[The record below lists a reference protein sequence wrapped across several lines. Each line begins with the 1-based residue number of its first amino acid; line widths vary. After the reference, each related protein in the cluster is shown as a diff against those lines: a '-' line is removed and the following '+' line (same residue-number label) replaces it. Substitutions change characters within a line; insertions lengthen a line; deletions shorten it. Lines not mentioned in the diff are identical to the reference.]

1 MEAPRSCTRAC
12 TDRLKPF
19 GPNVAIPV
27 AGVAGVAGTVSV
39 MSPLAGILFAAALVL
54 GVAGVAK
61 VVSPD
66 GTRVAL
72 RTAGLPSGRW
82 LARLLGAV
90 EVVFAVVAL
99 VVAGQTGALLVALAY
114 LGFAGFSALLL
125 TRSRGQASCGCF
137 GGTDSPV
144 TAIHVVLNVIIA
156 AAVAA
161 TIASPVPDVA
171 ATAADTPGAGLPFAI
186 LVVLLAWV
194 LQVAFTTL
202 PALQGA
208 ERAAPPRRPRSG
220 AATTGKA
227 ST

>member
-1 MEAPRSCTRAC
+1 
-12 TDRLKPF
+12 
-19 GPNVAIPV
+19 
-27 AGVAGVAGTVSV
+27 
-39 MSPLAGILFAAALVL
+39 MSPLAGVLFAAALVL

-61 VVSPD
+61 VATPD

-82 LARLLGAV
+82 VSRLLGLA
-90 EVVFAVVAL
+90 ELAIAATAL
-99 VVAGQTGALLVALAY
+99 VVAGRLGAALVALAF

-125 TRSRGQASCGCF
+125 TRSRGKASCGCF
-137 GGTDSPV
+137 GGVDSPI
-144 TAIHVVLNVIIA
+144 TRIHVVLNIVLA

-161 TIASPVPDVA
+161 CIANPVPSVT
-171 ATAADTPGAGLPFAI
+171 ATAADTPWAGLPFAL

-202 PALQGA
+202 PALQAA

-220 AATTGKA
+220 VATSGKV
-227 ST
+227 TT